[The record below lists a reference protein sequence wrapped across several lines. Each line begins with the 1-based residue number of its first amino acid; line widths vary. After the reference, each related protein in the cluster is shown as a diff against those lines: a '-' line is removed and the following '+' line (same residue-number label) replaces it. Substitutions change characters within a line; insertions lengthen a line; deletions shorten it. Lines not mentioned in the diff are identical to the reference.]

1 MKLFTFLYAWLTS
14 MKKQAKETLASESG
28 MATIEVLLII
38 AVLIALVIL
47 FRGVIIGFVSNLLD
61 GISSQ
66 GSSFDPAT
74 MVP

>member
-1 MKLFTFLYAWLTS
+1 MTLEQRNVWRKFLLEDGA
-14 MKKQAKETLASESG
+14 SG

-47 FRGVIIGFVSNLLD
+47 FKDTILGFVTEILGN
-61 GISSQ
+61 ISTQ
-66 GSSFDPAT
+66 GTSFDPAS

>member
-1 MKLFTFLYAWLTS
+1 MTLEQRNGWRKLLL
-14 MKKQAKETLASESG
+14 EDGVSG

-47 FRGVIIGFVSNLLD
+47 FKDTILGFVTEILGN
-61 GISSQ
+61 ISTQ
-66 GSSFDPAT
+66 GTSFDPAS

>member
-1 MKLFTFLYAWLTS
+1 MTLEQRNGWRKLLLEDGA
-14 MKKQAKETLASESG
+14 SG

-47 FRGVIIGFVSNLLD
+47 FKDTILGFVTEILGN
-61 GISSQ
+61 ISTQ
-66 GSSFDPAT
+66 GTSFDPAS

>member
-1 MKLFTFLYAWLTS
+1 MKLFALLTAFLTS
-14 MKKQAKETLASESG
+14 IRIQAKETIRSQSG

-47 FRGVIIGFVSNLLD
+47 FRGVIIGFVSGLLD
-61 GISSQ
+61 NISSQ
-66 GSSFDPAT
+66 GSSFDPAG

>member
-1 MKLFTFLYAWLTS
+1 MLTMEQKKAWKEFLLSDGA
-14 MKKQAKETLASESG
+14 SG

-47 FRGVIIGFVSNLLD
+47 FKDTILGFVSDILGN
-61 GISSQ
+61 ISIQ
-66 GSSFDPAT
+66 GTTFDPAS

>member
-1 MKLFTFLYAWLTS
+1 MTLEQRNTWKKFLLEDGA
-14 MKKQAKETLASESG
+14 SG

-47 FRGVIIGFVSNLLD
+47 FKDTILGFVTEILGN
-61 GISSQ
+61 ISTQ
-66 GSSFDPAT
+66 GTSFDPAS

>member
-1 MKLFTFLYAWLTS
+1 MTLEQRNVWRKLLLEDGA
-14 MKKQAKETLASESG
+14 SG

-47 FRGVIIGFVSNLLD
+47 FKDTILGFVTEILGN
-61 GISSQ
+61 ISTQ
-66 GSSFDPAT
+66 GTSFDPAS